1 MRCSKSHCASRHR
14 GLAIEVRYRRH
25 VDTPFWCCARRD
37 SVTIRI
43 RGRSAI
49 ASHQTF
55 ISADFGARR
64 CGAGAPRVSMS
75 MMSDVTIVPDPSA
88 QSTLDGAAIRQYDE
102 LKLKI
107 AAIGQAAMQR
117 CKEIKDEEGAR
128 QFQPMLA
135 HLAEDRFNLAV
146 LGQFSRG

>member
-1 MRCSKSHCASRHR
+1 
-14 GLAIEVRYRRH
+14 
-25 VDTPFWCCARRD
+25 
-37 SVTIRI
+37 
-43 RGRSAI
+43 
-49 ASHQTF
+49 
-55 ISADFGARR
+55 
-64 CGAGAPRVSMS
+64 